1 MGKKHRRFVQRRI
14 MEHRVVNAVGVC
26 FYASQ
31 TSRYLFLLRND
42 DRHPGSW
49 GLPGGKI
56 DPGEN
61 LLECLLRECEEEL
74 GSMPDYNRLVP
85 LEKFTSTD
93 KSFVYHTFWC
103 SVDQEFVPVLN
114 QEHLGYAWIS
124 SGSWP
129 RPMHPGLWNTLSLD
143 TVQDKLRVI
152 E

>member
-1 MGKKHRRFVQRRI
+1 

-26 FYASQ
+26 FYAL
-31 TSRYLFLLRND
+31 TTGRYLFLLRND
-42 DRHPGSW
+42 DRYPNSW
-49 GLPGGKI
+49 GLPGGKV

-61 LLECLLRECEEEL
+61 LLECLLRECTEEL

-85 LEKFTSTD
+85 LEKFTSSD

-103 SVDQEFVPVLN
+103 SVAEEFVPVLN
-114 QEHLGYAWIS
+114 QEHLGYAWMT

-129 RPMHPGLWNTLSLD
+129 KPMHPGLWSTLNLD
-143 TVQDKLRVI
+143 TVQNKLRVI

>member
-1 MGKKHRRFVQRRI
+1 MDQKHRWTVQWRL

-26 FYASQ
+26 FYAYT
-31 TSRYLFLLRND
+31 TSRDLFLLRND
-42 DRHPGSW
+42 DRHPDSW
-49 GLPGGKI
+49 GLPGGKV

-74 GSMPDYNRLVP
+74 GSMPEYDKLVP
-85 LEKFTSTD
+85 LEKFTSSD

-103 SVDQEFVPVLN
+103 SVTQEFVPILN
-114 QEHLGYAWIS
+114 QEHSGYAWMT

-129 RPMHPGLWNTLSLD
+129 KPMHPGLWNTLNLD
-143 TVQDKLRVI
+143 AVQHKLRVI